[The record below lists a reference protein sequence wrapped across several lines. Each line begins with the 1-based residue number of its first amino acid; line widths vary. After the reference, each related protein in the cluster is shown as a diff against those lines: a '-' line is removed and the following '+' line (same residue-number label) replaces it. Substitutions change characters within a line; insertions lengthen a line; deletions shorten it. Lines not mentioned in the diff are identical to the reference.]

1 MKKPAGLALLMLIAA
16 CAPVPQAA
24 PEPAAPPPTAPPPS
38 APVPAPAPLSGDWT
52 DWPAASGNWTYRA
65 EPGGSSVASFGA
77 SGAAPQFSV
86 RCDHAARRILLL
98 HPGVL
103 PSGKSAMMTI
113 TATAGSA
120 RYPVANVAGGLP
132 YVVATLAPRDAML
145 DKVIF
150 SRGRFL
156 VNVEGGSDLV
166 VPSWPEIARV
176 VEDCRS

>member
-1 MKKPAGLALLMLIAA
+1 MKKTAGLALLTLIAA

-24 PEPAAPPPTAPPPS
+24 PMPAAAPPAPLPVPKPAS
-38 APVPAPAPLSGDWT
+38 APLAGDWT
-52 DWPAASGNWTYRA
+52 DWPAAAGDWSYRREA
-65 EPGGSSVASFGA
+65 AGSVASFGA
-77 SGAAPQFSV
+77 PGAAAQFSV
-86 RCDHAARRILLL
+86 RCDRSAGRILLL

-103 PSGKSAMMTI
+103 PAGKTAMMTV

-120 RYPVANVAGGLP
+120 RYPVQNVAGGLP

-156 VNVEGGSDLV
+156 VQVEGGADLV
-166 VPSWPEIARV
+166 IPSWPEVARA
-176 VEDCRS
+176 VEDCRG